1 VKSDCSG
8 IKVGNSYCVEVTRQA
23 EPTSATA
30 TSAATT
36 PTPTKV
42 AKPSPTQEGLID
54 TCTNF
59 YFTVANDNCEKIAK
73 KFGTFSASEFIS
85 WNPAVG
91 DDCNGIW
98 AKTYYCVG
106 IPGTPTA
113 PVATATAAPTSTG
126 SPKPS
131 PTQEGLIDTCT
142 NFYLTVAN
150 DNCEKIAKKY
160 GTFSAA
166 DFIKWNSAVGSDCSG
181 IWAKTYYCVGVP
193 GTPTAP
199 VTTSNATPT
208 GSPKPSPTQEGLI
221 NTCTNF
227 YFAVA
232 NDSCE
237 KIAKKYG
244 TFSAA
249 DFIKWNPAV
258 GSDCSGI
265 WAKTYYCV
273 GVPGTPSTPPKTTT
287 PPTTTKPTPTGNG
300 ISTPLPSQPGMVNN
314 CDAFYLVPAGG
325 KEGCQ
330 SIADKSGITLS
341 QFLTWN
347 PDVGGKTCG
356 GLWANAYVCVST
368 VGHTPSKPAPT
379 TTKPATT
386 AAPKPTGCQ
395 ASHPEP
401 TQPGSVCGCQQ
412 WYKPAKGEFCYDVQK
427 KFKISAG
434 NFNKWNP
441 GVGSDCAGLWKDTY
455 VCVKN

>member
-8 IKVGNSYCVEVTRQA
+8 IKVGYSYCVEVTRQA
-23 EPTSATA
+23 EPTITTA
-30 TSAATT
+30 TSAAAT
-36 PTPTKV
+36 PTATKV

-91 DDCNGIW
+91 DDCSGIW

-160 GTFSAA
+160 STFS
-166 DFIKWNSAVGSDCSG
+166 
-181 IWAKTYYCVGVP
+181 T
-193 GTPTAP
+193 
-199 VTTSNATPT
+199 
-208 GSPKPSPTQEGLI
+208 
-221 NTCTNF
+221 
-227 YFAVA
+227 
-232 NDSCE
+232 
-237 KIAKKYG
+237 
-244 TFSAA
+244 A

-314 CDAFYLVPAGG
+314 CDAFYLVPEGG

-330 SIADKSGITLS
+330 SIADKSGITLA

-379 TTKPATT
+379 TAKPATT

-441 GVGSDCAGLWKDTY
+441 GVGADCAGLWKDTY